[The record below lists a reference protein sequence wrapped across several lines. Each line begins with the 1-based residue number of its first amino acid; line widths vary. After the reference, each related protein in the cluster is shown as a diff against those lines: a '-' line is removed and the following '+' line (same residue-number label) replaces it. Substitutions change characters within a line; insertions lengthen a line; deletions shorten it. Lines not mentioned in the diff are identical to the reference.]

1 MHGDRA
7 VLLEE
12 HDAVARGEPR
22 REAAGVADRAAAD
35 ENSHGSSTVVHYRAD
50 VFDLQHFPNGTR
62 LLTAAQADAQS
73 TCVMVM
79 YAVGSR
85 YEDDATGGISH
96 FAEHLFFKGTERR
109 PTARQIATE
118 IDGIGAEFNAFTG
131 KEYTGYYV
139 KCAKEHVP
147 VAIDVLGDM
156 LLHSLFDPE
165 EIEREK
171 GVIVEEMNMYLDT
184 PTSYLPSV
192 YDRLCY
198 GDTPLGRDIIGT
210 PETVRAAT
218 RETFTNHLGRWYV
231 PSRTV
236 IGLGGAVTD
245 AARAAVEELFGS
257 LPAAESPDPEPWTP
271 QPAPARAHPPQG
283 VGLVPHP
290 HRRRR
295 PAAAAPRPLRG
306 LGARGRA
313 RRRHVVAP
321 LHRGARAPRAGL
333 LHRRPARPVRR
344 GRLALL
350 AGRRRPQARR
360 RGRLDDRG
368 RAAAASST
376 SASPRTSSRRPA
388 TCSRAASC
396 SGWRIPARSPRSGCA
411 ARSSKASRAR
421 SPRSWPASTQSPPTT
436 SDGVANDLLA
446 PDKLRLAAIGPF
458 EDEARFE
465 ALLG

>member
-1 MHGDRA
+1 M
-7 VLLEE
+7 
-12 HDAVARGEPR
+12 
-22 REAAGVADRAAAD
+22 
-35 ENSHGSSTVVHYRAD
+35 HYRAD
-50 VFDLQHFPNGTR
+50 VFEIQHFPNGTR

-85 YEDDATGGISH
+85 YEDAATGGISH

-109 PTARQIATE
+109 PTARHIATE

-147 VAIDVLGDM
+147 IAIDVLGDM

-192 YDRLCY
+192 YDKLCY
-198 GDTPLGRDIIGT
+198 GDTALGRDIIGT

-245 AARAAVEELFGS
+245 EARSALEGLFGS

-271 QPAPARAHPPQG
+271 QPQPRVHIHHKESDSFHIRIG
-283 VGLVPHP
+283 GDGLP
-290 HRRRR
+290 
-295 PAAAAPRPLRG
+295 
-306 LGARGRA
+306 
-313 RRRHVVAP
+313 
-321 LHRGARAPRAGL
+321 L
-333 LHRRPARPVRR
+333 LHP
-344 GRLALL
+344 
-350 AGRRRPQARR
+350 
-360 RGRLDDRG
+360 DRYV
-368 RAAAASST
+368 AS
-376 SASPRTSSRRPA
+376 
-388 TCSRAASC
+388 
-396 SGWRIPARSPRSGCA
+396 
-411 ARSSKASRAR
+411 
-421 SPRSWPASTQSPPTT
+421 
-436 SDGVANDLLA
+436 V
-446 PDKLRLAAIGPF
+446 LAAV
-458 EDEARFE
+458 
-465 ALLG
+465 LGGGM

>member
-1 MHGDRA
+1 MF
-7 VLLEE
+7 E
-12 HDAVARGEPR
+12 
-22 REAAGVADRAAAD
+22 
-35 ENSHGSSTVVHYRAD
+35 
-50 VFDLQHFPNGTR
+50 LQHFDNGTR
-62 LLTAAQADAQS
+62 LLTAPQADAQS

-109 PTARQIATE
+109 PTARVIATE

-156 LLHSLFDPE
+156 LLHSLFDAE

-184 PTSYLPSV
+184 PTSYLPGV

-218 RETFTNHLGRWYV
+218 RETFTRHLARWYV

-245 AARAAVEELFGS
+245 SARAAVEALFGT
-257 LPAAESPDPEPWTP
+257 LPAARE
-271 QPAPARAHPPQG
+271 
-283 VGLVPHP
+283 
-290 HRRRR
+290 RRR
-295 PAAAAPRPLRG
+295 PS
-306 LGARGRA
+306 RGR
-313 RRRHVVAP
+313 RSRI
-321 LHRGARAPRAGL
+321 RAC
-333 LHRRPARPVRR
+333 
-344 GRLALL
+344 
-350 AGRRRPQARR
+350 
-360 RGRLDDRG
+360 
-368 RAAAASST
+368 ASTTRNRTRST
-376 SASPRTSSRRPA
+376 SASAATDCRCCTPTATPPRCSRPCSAAACRRASSPRCASAAVSPITSARSTGSTSRPARSSRRPA
-388 TCSRAASC
+388 STSSAPTRPSR
-396 SGWRIPARSPRSGCA
+396 RS
-411 ARSSKASRAR
+411 
-421 SPRSWPASTQSPPTT
+421 
-436 SDGVANDLLA
+436 
-446 PDKLRLAAIGPF
+446 
-458 EDEARFE
+458 
-465 ALLG
+465 

>member
-1 MHGDRA
+1 
-7 VLLEE
+7 
-12 HDAVARGEPR
+12 
-22 REAAGVADRAAAD
+22 
-35 ENSHGSSTVVHYRAD
+35 
-50 VFDLQHFPNGTR
+50 
-62 LLTAAQADAQS
+62 
-73 TCVMVM
+73 M

-85 YEDDATGGISH
+85 YENDETGGISH

-109 PTARQIATE
+109 PTARVIATE

-184 PTSYLPSV
+184 PTSYLPGV

-218 RETFTNHLGRWYV
+218 RETFMNHLGRWYV
-231 PSRTV
+231 PARTV

-245 AARAAVEELFGS
+245 SARAAVDGAVRL
-257 LPAAESPDPEPWTP
+257 AAGRRERRARAVEARA
-271 QPAPARAHPPQG
+271 APARAHPPQG
-283 VGLVPHP
+283 VRLVPHP

-295 PAAAAPRPLRG
+295 AAAAAPRPLRG

-321 LHRGARAPRAGL
+321 LHRGARAPRPGV
-333 LHRRPARPVRR
+333 LHRRAARPVRR

-360 RGRLDDRG
+360 RGRER
-368 RAAAASST
+368 RSSPSWAASSA
-376 SASPRTSSRRPA
+376 SA
-388 TCSRAASC
+388 C
-396 SGWRIPARSPRSGCA
+396 
-411 ARSSKASRAR
+411 
-421 SPRSWPASTQSPPTT
+421 PTT
-436 SDGVANDLLA
+436 S
-446 PDKLRLAAIGPF
+446 
-458 EDEARFE
+458 
-465 ALLG
+465 